1 MSLLDIIKNLFS
13 NNKKNARL
21 ITNKLVKTIGDPDQ
35 LEVALYDMNDIPL
48 VGKTVTI
55 NVVGKDYNRVTDS
68 DGIARLNINL
78 QPGEYT
84 PLISFSDDEYNL
96 VTAFTTISIKPVKKV
111 TRMEGT
117 NINMTYKDGTA
128 YQCAV
133 YDDNGRVAG
142 NVDLTINGVN
152 YRRTPDTTG
161 LYKLNINLLPGN
173 YTIDAKYL
181 GDDSHLPSSI
191 TNTIKINEAKKD
203 DKKEVT
209 CTNPYSSTPHPTGS
223 GCNGMGQNNAY
234 CCGPSAIHKI
244 IYKFGI
250 HDISQSQIAAWAG
263 TTSGGT
269 SHQGLETAIA
279 KINQVKGTKLSIK
292 WYNKSELTWEKIG
305 QIICQPNKGVFCHLL
320 YKNGG
325 TCSGSGNFG
334 HYEAL
339 VKVNTSTQYVK
350 VINSL
355 GSKCN
360 NGCYCGYYQDRT
372 MSCQEQFMRGI
383 SQKSIAVI
391 TKN

>member
-1 MSLLDIIKNLFS
+1 MGLLDIIKNLFG
-13 NNKKNARL
+13 NKKNARL
-21 ITNKLVKTIGDPDQ
+21 ITEELVKTYGDKEQ
-35 LEVALYDMNDIPL
+35 LEVALYDENNTPL
-48 VGKTVTI
+48 SNKKVKF
-55 NVVGKDYNRVTDS
+55 NVNGVDYYKITDN
-68 DGIARLNINL
+68 DGIARMNINL
-78 QPGEYT
+78 SPGTYT

-96 VTAFTTISIKPVKKV
+96 TTAFTTIIIKPVKKE

-117 NINMTYKDGTA
+117 NINMTYKDGTQ

-142 NVDLTINGVN
+142 NVELTVNGVTYN
-152 YRRTPDTTG
+152 KTPDNTG
-161 LYKLNINLLPGN
+161 LYKLNINLSPGN
-173 YTIDAKYL
+173 YTITAKYL
-181 GDDSHLPSSI
+181 GDDTHLPSNI
-191 TNTIKINEAKKD
+191 TNSIKVNEA
-203 DKKEVT
+203 KKEVT